1 MSDNEKP
8 LTKQDLLEALGGLE
22 QRFDG
27 KLNTLQ
33 DRIAEKLR
41 ELEERVREYV
51 HDTETGLLKAFH
63 EYSMR
68 HESRFK
74 NLETFQ
80 ATGTERL
87 SSLEA
92 AGRLAAL
99 ELKVAEIEKKLD
111 RRQ

>member
-1 MSDNEKP
+1 MNNESP
-8 LTKQDLLEALGGLE
+8 LTKKDLLEALGSLE
-22 QRFDG
+22 QRLEGVIDS
-27 KLNTLQ
+27 KLN
-33 DRIAEKLR
+33 A
-41 ELEERVREYV
+41 LEERLREYV
-51 HDTETGLLKAFH
+51 HDTETGLLKALH

>member
-8 LTKQDLLEALGGLE
+8 LTKQDLLEALSGFE
-22 QRFDG
+22 QRFVG
-27 KLNTLQ
+27 KLNTLE
-33 DRIAEKLR
+33 DRLEGRLR
-41 ELEERVREYV
+41 ELEERLRKYV
-51 HDTETGLLKAFH
+51 HDMETGLLNAFH
-63 EYSMR
+63 EYALR
-68 HESRFK
+68 NDARFK

-80 ATGTERL
+80 ATATERL

-92 AGRLAAL
+92 AGRLSAL

>member
-1 MSDNEKP
+1 MNKDSP
-8 LTKQDLLEALGGLE
+8 LTKKDLLEALGGLE
-22 QRFDG
+22 QRLEAKLEAMMDT
-27 KLNTLQ
+27 KLN
-33 DRIAEKLR
+33 A
-41 ELEERVREYV
+41 LEERLREYV
-51 HDTETGLLKAFH
+51 HDVETGLLKAFH

-68 HESRFK
+68 NESRFK

-80 ATGTERL
+80 ATSTERL

-111 RRQ
+111 RHQ

>member
-1 MSDNEKP
+1 MSDDKP
-8 LTKQDLLEALGGLE
+8 LTKQDLLEALGAFEERIDDKLLGLE
-22 QRFDG
+22 GR
-27 KLNTLQ
+27 L
-33 DRIAEKLR
+33 
-41 ELEERVREYV
+41 REYV

-63 EYSMR
+63 EYAQR
-68 HESRFK
+68 NEARFK

-111 RRQ
+111 RLQ

>member
-8 LTKQDLLEALGGLE
+8 LTKQDLLEALSGLE
-22 QRFDG
+22 QRLEQRFEG
-27 KLNTLQ
+27 KLSG
-33 DRIAEKLR
+33 
-41 ELEERVREYV
+41 LEERLREYV
-51 HDTETGLLKAFH
+51 HDTETRLLKAFH
-63 EYSMR
+63 EYAMR
-68 HESRFK
+68 NESRFK

-92 AGRLAAL
+92 AGRLSAL

>member
-1 MSDNEKP
+1 MNNESP
-8 LTKQDLLEALGGLE
+8 LTKKDLLEALGNLE
-22 QRFDG
+22 QRLEAKFEALMDTT
-27 KLNTLQ
+27 LN
-33 DRIAEKLR
+33 A
-41 ELEERVREYV
+41 LEERLREYV

-63 EYSMR
+63 EYAMR
-68 HESRFK
+68 NESRFK

-92 AGRLAAL
+92 AGRLSAL